1 MGKVQ
6 PDLGEVQETLL
17 IPLYGRARDNAKRHP
32 ILHDARAAE
41 LVNDL
46 DYDFTRFRG
55 GSLPGS
61 VLRTAIFD
69 VWVRQFL
76 RDHPAGTIIEI
87 GTGLNTRFE
96 RVDNGSLRWFDLDLP
111 DTIKLRRRYFADT
124 DRRTMLAGSVLDTDW
139 FDAVAGAPGPYLFVA
154 EAVLLYFPEDQTRGA
169 LGNLARRFPG
179 SQLIVDTGGRTM
191 IENQHRNGA
200 MRAVTARMK
209 WVCDD
214 PRELNTWGMEL
225 QESLTMASPQPEL
238 AASLP
243 WRYRYGLP
251 ALARILPKVVN
262 SYRFNLFRL
271 GNPT

>member
-76 RDHPAGTIIEI
+76 REHPSGTIVEI

-96 RVDNGSLRWFDLDLP
+96 RVDNGALRWFDLDLP
-111 DTIKLRRRYFADT
+111 DTIELRRRYFADT

-139 FDAVAGAPGPYLFVA
+139 FDTIEAAPGPYLFVA
-154 EAVLLYFPEDQTRGA
+154 EAVLLCFPADQVRGVVR
-169 LGNLARRFPG
+169 NLTERFAG
-179 SQLIVDTGGRTM
+179 SQLIIDTGGHTM

-200 MRAVTARMK
+200 MKAVAARMK
-209 WVCDD
+209 WVCDE
-214 PRELNTWGMEL
+214 PAELDTWGMEL
-225 QESLTMASPQPEL
+225 LDSLTMATPQPEL
-238 AASLP
+238 ATSLP

-251 ALARILPKVVN
+251 ALARILPGVVN
-262 SYRFNLFRL
+262 AYRFNLFRL
-271 GNPT
+271 GDAS

>member
-41 LVNDL
+41 LVDDL
-46 DYDFTRFRG
+46 DYDFARFRG

-76 RDHPAGTIIEI
+76 RDHPSGTVVEI

-96 RVDNGSLRWFDLDLP
+96 RVDNGRLRWFDLDLP
-111 DTIKLRRRYFADT
+111 DTIELRRRYFADT
-124 DRRTMLAGSVLDTDW
+124 ERRTMLAGSVLETDW
-139 FDAVAGAPGPYLFVA
+139 FDAVAAAPAPYLFVA
-154 EAVLLYFPEDQTRGA
+154 EAVLLYFPEDQARGA
-169 LGNLARRFPG
+169 IRNLAARFPG
-179 SQLIVDTGGRTM
+179 SHLVVDTGGRKM

-200 MRAVTARMK
+200 MKALTARMK

-214 PRELNTWGMEL
+214 PRELDTWGMEL
-225 QESLTMASPQPEL
+225 LDSRTLATPQPEL
-238 AASLP
+238 ATSLP
-243 WRYRYGLP
+243 ARYRYGLP
-251 ALARILPKVVN
+251 ALARIAPGIVN
-262 SYRFNLFRL
+262 AYRFNLFRL
-271 GNPT
+271 GNPS